1 MMPELG
7 KYADT
12 VLTAYAATIILMGVI
27 IVFSVLRARKV
38 KKQLKE
44 LEARRNG

>member
-12 VLTAYAATIILMGVI
+12 IMSAYAATIILMGVL
-27 IVFSVLRARKV
+27 IVLSIARARKV
-38 KKQLKE
+38 KKQLAE
-44 LEARRNG
+44 IEARRNG

>member
-1 MMPELG
+1 MPDLG

-12 VLTAYAATIILMGVI
+12 ILSAYAITIVLLVGI
-27 IVFSVLRARKV
+27 IVTSLMRARKT
-38 KKQLKE
+38 KKQLDE

>member
-1 MMPELG
+1 MPDLG

-12 VLTAYAATIILMGVI
+12 ILSAYAITIVLLVGI
-27 IVFSVLRARKV
+27 IVTSLMRARKT
-38 KKQLKE
+38 KKQLEE

>member
-7 KYADT
+7 KYAET

-27 IVFSVLRARKV
+27 IVLSVVRARKV
-38 KKQLKE
+38 KKQLE
-44 LEARRNG
+44 EIEARRNG

>member
-1 MMPELG
+1 MPDLG

-12 VLTAYAATIILMGVI
+12 ILAAYGVTIVLLATIIITSL
-27 IVFSVLRARKV
+27 LRAAKTKR
-38 KKQLKE
+38 QLAE